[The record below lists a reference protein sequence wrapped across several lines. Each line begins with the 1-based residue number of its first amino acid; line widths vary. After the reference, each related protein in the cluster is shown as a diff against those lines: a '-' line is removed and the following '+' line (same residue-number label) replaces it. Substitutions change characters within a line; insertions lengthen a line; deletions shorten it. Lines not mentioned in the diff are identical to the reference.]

1 MYEKSTSEW
10 NGWMDIYIYNI
21 VLLLSKTGAHAT
33 APHQNEK

>member
-10 NGWMDIYIYNI
+10 NGWMDIYNI

-33 APHQNEK
+33 APRQNEK